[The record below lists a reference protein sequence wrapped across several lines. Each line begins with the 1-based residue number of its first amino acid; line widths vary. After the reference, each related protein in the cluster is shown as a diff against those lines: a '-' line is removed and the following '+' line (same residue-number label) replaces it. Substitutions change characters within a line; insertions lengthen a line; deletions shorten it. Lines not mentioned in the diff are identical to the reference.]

1 MAAHLKKRA
10 YVEFSV
16 SVIKEE
22 VSKPKTLRLTVPV
35 SSAPPLL
42 DLNLASGPQEILTQL
57 KTLTDS
63 LPLSPQ
69 HVDSVIHTLIEHLR
83 KEEIA
88 YIKARI
94 ISILGILTR
103 TPDCNKTL
111 VIDELTQMLRRETS
125 HKVCAELFGT
135 IYNICRA
142 IPNSIDLHQKLVVL
156 AYKHL
161 SNSDHSVRQHCLSII
176 GTLGSKETHVK
187 INEKQESP
195 LQVLTAYAKDQDPRV
210 RSSAFEAMLS
220 FHQKGQV
227 LEQSIYKQVYTAL
240 HDDSES
246 VRLAAL
252 RLMWVIGHVYPESLI
267 PVVDSDEKLRLVDDA
282 FAKICQLVNDSSVL
296 VRTTAVG
303 LLGSLHRVS
312 PHFLEQTLDKKL
324 MSGLRRKRTAHER
337 QKEQFVSGEWSSGKK
352 WGDDAPKEELD
363 PEAVTLMDTGACG
376 AFVHGLEDEFLEVRH
391 AALDSL
397 CELASQS
404 PAFASLSLDY
414 LVDMLNDEIESVRLN
429 AVYSL
434 HKISKDIVLREDQ
447 LETVLNGLEDS
458 SSDIRQGLHQLL
470 YTVSFATK
478 MCLHLTLQ
486 FLLKNL
492 NKYPQDRIS
501 IWKCSK
507 ALGEN
512 HSNLALTLVPELLGT
527 HAYFAIPE
535 PDMDDPGYI
544 CVMILI
550 FNSAVTQPTMTTLL
564 PEYTKRHYAYL
575 RDSLPH
581 LVPLVRHFQVVS
593 SAQTHTL
600 VRANC
605 SPQEFLQQALEKLEQ
620 VGRLDMDSGI
630 KLMETTIRDLRRVVK
645 LEENLVASADFYS
658 LYLQCQLLLT
668 KAMKDKQWS
677 VPAPLCPQHNLTISA
692 ITKKVIELSY
702 QLEHLFVGCSAQ
714 DLASVYQLR
723 LRAITLQLLVQ
734 LRGRSVSGLFSKSN
748 INQQCENYLL
758 KLSTLQRYFAA
769 NNLQPHSF
777 TQALFSEMHKFEAS
791 KPGILAKFL
800 QPLLFHHRVPCLILD
815 NKVKQACA
823 EIFEPVGGS
832 DNPLRFTA
840 GLALA
845 LNVDCILDNVEY
857 VQSIQIQVKFPD
869 TQTQLF
875 TPRISDFR
883 HLNALRHHLVTQV
896 YLSHSLWS
904 DPCQVEICIVL
915 GYTMDGSKGPLAP
928 QFGNSDKQCALQLC
942 KPVKVYIMPRAT
954 KK

>member
-1 MAAHLKKRA
+1 
-10 YVEFSV
+10 
-16 SVIKEE
+16 
-22 VSKPKTLRLTVPV
+22 
-35 SSAPPLL
+35 
-42 DLNLASGPQEILTQL
+42 
-57 KTLTDS
+57 
-63 LPLSPQ
+63 
-69 HVDSVIHTLIEHLR
+69 
-83 KEEIA
+83 
-88 YIKARI
+88 
-94 ISILGILTR
+94 
-103 TPDCNKTL
+103 
-111 VIDELTQMLRRETS
+111 MLQRENS
-125 HKVCAELFGT
+125 HKVRAQLLVT
-135 IYNICRA
+135 MYSICQVMPLA
-142 IPNSIDLHQKLVVL
+142 MDLHQKLVML

-161 SNSDHSVRQHCLSII
+161 SDSDHAVRQQCLSII
-176 GTLGSKETHVK
+176 GKLGVQDKPLKSGEKSET
-187 INEKQESP
+187 P
-195 LQVLTAYAKDQDPRV
+195 LQVLTEYAKDQDPRV

-220 FHQKGQV
+220 LHQKGQV

-240 HDDSES
+240 RDDSES

-252 RLMWVIGHVYPESLI
+252 RLMWVLSHVYPENLI
-267 PVVDSDEKLRLVDDA
+267 PLPDSEEKLRLVDDA
-282 FAKICQLVNDSSVL
+282 FAKICQLVTDSSVQ
-296 VRTTAVG
+296 VRTTAAG
-303 LLGSLHRVS
+303 LLGSLHLVS
-312 PHFLEQTLDKKL
+312 AHFLEQTLDKKL

-352 WGDDAPKEELD
+352 WADDAPKEELD
-363 PEAVTLMDTGACG
+363 PEGVTLMDTGACG

-397 CELASQS
+397 CELAGQS
-404 PAFASLSLDY
+404 PTFAVLSLDY

-429 AVYSL
+429 AVHSL

-458 SSDIRQGLHQLL
+458 STDIRQGLHQLL
-470 YTVSFATK
+470 YSVSFATK
-478 MCLHLTLQ
+478 MCLHLALQ

-492 NKYPQDRIS
+492 NKYPQDRLS
-501 IWKCSK
+501 IWRCSK

-512 HSNLALTLVPELLGT
+512 HSDLTLTLVPELLGT
-527 HAYFAIPE
+527 HPYFDIPE

-550 FNSAVTQPTMTTLL
+550 FNSAVTQPTMTALF
-564 PEYTKRHYAYL
+564 PEYTRRHYAYL

-581 LVPLVRHFQVVS
+581 LVPNVRHLQAVS
-593 SAQTHTL
+593 SSQDIMSISGN
-600 VRANC
+600 R
-605 SPQEFLQQALEKLEQ
+605 SPQQFLQQSLEKLEQ
-620 VGRLDMDSGI
+620 VGRLDMEAAI
-630 KLMETTIRDLRRVVK
+630 KLMETTIRDLRRVVE
-645 LEENLVASADFYS
+645 LDQNLVASAEFYS

-668 KAMKDKQWS
+668 KAMKDKQWL
-677 VPAPLCPQHNLTISA
+677 VPAPLCPQHNLTVSA
-692 ITKKVIELSY
+692 TTKKVIDLSY
-702 QLEHLFVGCSAQ
+702 QLEHLFIGCSAQ

-734 LRGRSVSGLFSKSN
+734 LRGRYVSSVMNKNS
-748 INQQCENYLL
+748 IHQQCENYLL
-758 KLSTLQRYFAA
+758 KLNILQRYFAA

-815 NKVKQACA
+815 NKVKQASA
-823 EIFEPVGGS
+823 EIFEPAGGS

-845 LNVDCILDNVEY
+845 LNIDCMLENVEH
-857 VQSIQIQVKFPD
+857 VQCIQIQVKFPD

-875 TPRISDFR
+875 TPRMSDFR
-883 HLNALRHHLVTQV
+883 HLNPLRHRLVTQV

-928 QFGNSDKQCALQLC
+928 QIGNSEKQCALQLC
-942 KPVKVYIMPRAT
+942 KPVKVYIMPRAS
-954 KK
+954 KR